1 MSQDRYLALLDAYA
15 RRRPAH
21 ADVART
27 QAVVIGGRAI
37 SLWFEPAGPDRPAD
51 DGRLLCRAD
60 VARFPAGVP
69 LSVCRLLL
77 RADNLWAGTHGATLG
92 LRGHDTVMLS
102 AARRIGSLTAATLDA
117 LLASLCVDAQTW
129 AAQLTRPASPPPA
142 TGAGAAMLHLRA

>member
-27 QAVVIGGRAI
+27 QVVVIGGRAI
-37 SLWFEPAGPDRPAD
+37 SLWFRPARPNRHPD

-60 VARFPAGVP
+60 VARFPGGVP
-69 LSVCRLLL
+69 AAVCRLLL

-92 LRGHDTVMLS
+92 LRGDDIVMLS

-117 LLASLCVDAQTW
+117 MLTSFYVDAQTW
-129 AAQLTRPASPPPA
+129 AVHLTRPAAAPA
-142 TGAGAAMLHLRA
+142 TNGAAMPHLRA